1 MFYVRIRKDD
11 VSVKAEITPDN
22 VYTECAGCGHEI
34 PIDLEEMLKDDA
46 CDLTATKVFCD
57 EYRIELYDAEHS
69 MDEDRYNPIGMVDN
83 ILFVVYTERKNR
95 IRLISARPA
104 NSKERSLY
112 YDRYL

>member
-1 MFYVRIRKDD
+1 MIAHNRGTRKGYSGKREKCADHAGAERAVICGRTKTALNLKKHGVRF
-11 VSVKAEITPDN
+11 E
-22 VYTECAGCGHEI
+22 
-34 PIDLEEMLKDDA
+34 
-46 CDLTATKVFCD
+46 TAAMVFCD

-69 MDEDRYNPIGMVDN
+69 ADEDRYNTIGMVDN

>member
-1 MFYVRIRKDD
+1 MFYVKIRKDD

-57 EYRIELYDAEHS
+57 ACSRIIHRNDK
-69 MDEDRYNPIGMVDN
+69 
-83 ILFVVYTERKNR
+83 KNATLKPE
-95 IRLISARPA
+95 IPF
-104 NSKERSLY
+104 
-112 YDRYL
+112 

>member
-57 EYRIELYDAEHS
+57 ECSR
-69 MDEDRYNPIGMVDN
+69 N
-83 ILFVVYTERKNR
+83 IRRNDPKNAT
-95 IRLISARPA
+95 LTPA
-104 NSKERSLY
+104 PF
-112 YDRYL
+112 